1 MIPKNF
7 RKKFLTRTV
16 LGETSLRTVLRLLG
30 LLVLAFL
37 VFAPVGVQAVSDLNI
52 PFSKINPYL
61 SKLKDIKNE
70 IVSSI
75 TSATSQTAN
84 ILDSLTDNLRNAWK
98 AYVNP
103 LPPLPTKVPTRVG
116 TEDEPVITVATP
128 PPIITDQALLRAL
141 RILFAQEDL
150 AREFRGQRGPEGT
163 QGIPG
168 TPGPQGPAGPAGSS
182 GSSSVTYIPS
192 NPSTNFG
199 GASIFSV
206 TDLSSNKLITETAKV
221 TTLNVEGT
229 STLTGTLNA
238 TSIAIGNNTLTTSEW
253 ANLDGINQ
261 ALATTSSPTFNV
273 ITVTSCTGCSPST
286 SLALSTA
293 ISDETGSGALVFA
306 NTPTFVTP
314 ILGVATGTSIAIG
327 ANVVDTNEW
336 AFLDGVNQTLATTS
350 SPSFTHIN
358 LPLQGELR
366 LKDADSSNYVGF
378 KSPSVV
384 GSNQIWTLKPT

>member
-1 MIPKNF
+1 MIHKNSF
-7 RKKFLTRTV
+7 RISRKRFFI
-16 LGETSLRTVLRLLG
+16 SG
-30 LLVLAFL
+30 LLVLILL
-37 VFAPVGVQAVSDLNI
+37 VLP
-52 PFSKINPYL
+52 
-61 SKLKDIKNE
+61 
-70 IVSSI
+70 VSSARAFSMNDFVKVDIDFSPTI
-75 TSATSQTAN
+75 TKLHSLGQSITATGEALKSQTAN
-84 ILDSLTDNLRNAWK
+84 VFDSLRNAWR

-103 LPPLPTKVPTRVG
+103 LPTTVG
-116 TEDEPVITVATP
+116 TPTEVGANVTVATP

-141 RILFAQEDL
+141 RILFAQKDYLGDL
-150 AREFRGQRGPEGT
+150 EEFRGQRGPEGT

-253 ANLDGINQ
+253 AFLDGINQ
-261 ALATTSSPTFNV
+261 TLATTSSPTFNV
-273 ITVTSCTGCSPST
+273 LTVTSCTGCSPST

-293 ISDETGSGALVFA
+293 ISDETCSGALVFA
-306 NTPTFVTP
+306 NTPTLVTP
-314 ILGVATGTSIAIG
+314 LLGVATGTSLALG
-327 ANVVDTNEW
+327 GGTALTTT
-336 AFLDGVNQTLATTS
+336 NQTGTGSIVLATLPTLVTPTLGVATATS
-350 SPSFTHIN
+350 LT
-358 LPLQGELR
+358 
-366 LKDADSSNYVGF
+366 V
-378 KSPSVV
+378 
-384 GSNQIWTLKPT
+384 